1 MGIKQDQVISIS
13 HLYCSRGKRY
23 VLSLSTISSEFL
35 KRIDFTHNKDNIMY
49 MKNALRRTKSFYDL
63 IVRLSLATEDLK
75 FQLYE
80 AIYD

>member
-1 MGIKQDQVISIS
+1 
-13 HLYCSRGKRY
+13 
-23 VLSLSTISSEFL
+23 LSTISSEFL